1 MLSRSFTIGVLLL
14 LSSIQLSYGQ
24 DSLRTF
30 YPGRFYSLA
39 AAGAVI
45 AGGSLTALQLAW
57 YDNYER
63 QPFTFFNDNDQW
75 LQMDKVGHGLTA
87 YYLTKVCHQSLR
99 WSGAREQRALWYGA
113 GVGYAYLTAIELM
126 DAHAFG
132 WGFSTGDMIANTGGT
147 ALYLAQEL
155 TWGEQRLRMKFN
167 FLPTEYATYRPEV
180 FGVGFWQQMLKD
192 YNGQCYWLT
201 SNPND
206 WTDVHWWPRWL
217 DLAAGY
223 SASGM
228 TGGGENRFPLLDSGA
243 KAPDFERVRQY
254 YLSLD
259 INLDALPAK
268 RNWFKAFKSVFGF
281 IKLPA
286 PAIGIDSGGRLIGG
300 IR

>member
-1 MLSRSFTIGVLLL
+1 MLPRLLLPLVLLFT
-14 LSSIQLSYGQ
+14 GTVHCTNAQ

-30 YPGRFYSLA
+30 RPDRFYPLA
-39 AAGAVI
+39 ATGTVI

-63 QPFTFFNDNDQW
+63 QPFTFFNDNNQW
-75 LQMDKVGHGLTA
+75 LQMDKVGHSLTA
-87 YYLTKVCHQSLR
+87 YYLTKVSHESLQ
-99 WSGAREQRALWYGA
+99 WSGVKERHALWYGA
-113 GVGYAYLTAIELM
+113 GIGYAYLTAVELM
-126 DAHAFG
+126 DAHATG
-132 WGFSTGDMIANTGGT
+132 WGFSTGDVIANTGGT

-167 FLPTEYATYRPEV
+167 FLPSEYAAYRPDAL
-180 FGVGFWQQMLKD
+180 GVGFWQQMLKD

-206 WTDVHWWPRWL
+206 WTTVSWWPKWL
-217 DLAAGY
+217 DIAAGY

-228 TGGGENRFPLLDSGA
+228 TGGSENKFPLLEDDA
-243 KAPDFERVRQY
+243 KAPDIERVRQY

-259 INLDALPAK
+259 VNLDALPAR

-281 IKLPA
+281 IKIPA
-286 PAIGIDSGGRLIGG
+286 PAIGIDSRGRFIGG